1 MTKIAILGGTGYT
14 ALELIKILL
23 RHKEV
28 EIASITSRR
37 EDAPDITAIHPSLT
51 GRIKLPCEPFHVD
64 RLVAR
69 GVECAF
75 GCLPHGASMSA
86 LPVAFGTR
94 HARHRPQRGLPSS
107 RSQRLRSMVR
117 RIAMTIWLTW
127 RRRSTVCPKFTAR
140 RSPRRNWWPIPDAIR
155 RGRSWALAPL
165 VAGKHIELS
174 KIIVDSKSGVSGAGR
189 VPSLRT
195 HFPECNESVSAYNVG
210 SHRHTPEIEQTLGDD
225 RR

>member
-69 GVECAF
+69 GVECSF

-86 LPVAFGTR
+86 ASGAFGTR
-94 HARHRPQRGLPSS
+94 HARHRS
-107 RSQRLRSMVR
+107 
-117 RIAMTIWLTW
+117 
-127 RRRSTVCPKFTAR
+127 
-140 RSPRRNWWPIPDAIR
+140 
-155 RGRSWALAPL
+155 
-165 VAGKHIELS
+165 
-174 KIIVDSKSGVSGAGR
+174 
-189 VPSLRT
+189 
-195 HFPECNESVSAYNVG
+195 
-210 SHRHTPEIEQTLGDD
+210 
-225 RR
+225 